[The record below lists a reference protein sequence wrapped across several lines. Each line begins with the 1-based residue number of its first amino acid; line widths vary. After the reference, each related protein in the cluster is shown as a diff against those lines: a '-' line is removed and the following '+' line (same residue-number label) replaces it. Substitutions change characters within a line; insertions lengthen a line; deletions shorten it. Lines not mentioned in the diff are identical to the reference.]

1 MLVVVYAAAA
11 MLVQNILG
19 VLMTQAEARNKGWL
33 TGILD
38 SLGWIAAI
46 VTTSITISALDG
58 HSLSLKIW
66 MITGVTLANLFG
78 SLWGVW
84 LGRKFIRDKDGNPV
98 GLIMRRSSQA
108 RWL

>member
-1 MLVVVYAAAA
+1 MVVVYAAVA

-19 VLMTQAEARNKGWL
+19 VLMTQAEAKNHGWM

-46 VTTSITISALDG
+46 VTTSITINALDG
-58 HSLSLKIW
+58 HDIVLKIW
-66 MITGVTLANLFG
+66 MIAGVTLANLFG

-84 LGRKFIRDKDGNPV
+84 IGKKFIRDDEGRQV
-98 GLIMRRSSQA
+98 GLIKRRSSQA